1 MRGRLQRLDDF
12 MARQP
17 MDVDIAASEMYY
29 AMTGENVEMGPAQ
42 RRVLASYVS
51 RLRKLR
57 PHWNLT
63 SSPVYKY
70 AYRKSTWS
78 L

>member
-17 MDVDIAASEMYY
+17 MDVDIAASEMYH
-29 AMTGENVEMGPAQ
+29 AMTDEAVEMGPSQ
-42 RRVLASYVS
+42 RRTLASYVS
-51 RLRKLR
+51 RLRKIR
-57 PHWNLT
+57 PHWNLK

-70 AYRKSTWS
+70 SYRKSS
-78 L
+78 RV